1 MNDNTGNTAQNT
13 LESFVFLCPKC
24 VLYIWQDPLL
34 KALSTTELSSKG
46 PSSQCRRE
54 HRQYNPFDGNT
65 PESVMGHLLIKV
77 PSLFSQAPSSQHL
90 LIVNT
95 NSPLWALP
103 SLGPELLLHVLFICV
118 SRRTWQN
125 SAMHTDVFYAH
136 VQSAWNAQVRA
147 SQNFTVMT
155 YNTFTKNVAQPDA
168 PEPRETLFPGNQ

>member
-90 LIVNT
+90 RIVT
-95 NSPLWALP
+95 QTLPYGHCPPWAL
-103 SLGPELLLHVLFICV
+103 SSC
-118 SRRTWQN
+118 
-125 SAMHTDVFYAH
+125 SASCSSV
-136 VQSAWNAQVRA
+136 
-147 SQNFTVMT
+147 
-155 YNTFTKNVAQPDA
+155 
-168 PEPRETLFPGNQ
+168 FPGAPGRTVPCTQMCSTHMCRVPEMRKCVPPRILQL